1 MINFFPPLTSILFM
15 YSFQRNQPI
24 SHAERM
30 ALNEQ
35 DSSLTNTI
43 SVTDKFSPST
53 LERKLRAEVNQLETM
68 DDALRQ
74 ITDIERVRGVSIA
87 QQETVSL
94 AQILKVV
101 IQLFVFET
109 IEIEVLVGN
118 RSFTKN

>member
-1 MINFFPPLTSILFM
+1 
-15 YSFQRNQPI
+15 
-24 SHAERM
+24 M

-35 DSSLTNTI
+35 DSLLTNTD

-74 ITDIERVRGVSIA
+74 ITDIERVRGVSMA

-101 IQLFVFET
+101 Y
-109 IEIEVLVGN
+109 
-118 RSFTKN
+118 